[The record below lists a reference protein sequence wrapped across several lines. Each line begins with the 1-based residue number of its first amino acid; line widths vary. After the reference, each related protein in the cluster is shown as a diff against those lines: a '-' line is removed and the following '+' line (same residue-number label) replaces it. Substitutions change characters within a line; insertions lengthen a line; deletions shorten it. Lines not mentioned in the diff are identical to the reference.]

1 LHASFP
7 FAAQG
12 QYPAAHRRYAEP
24 MFAALTCGAAGIRV
38 VLIAVLRYFNLMHSR
53 AEPDAFMD
61 RRSQARKIG
70 SASTT
75 FLSLRAILIALL
87 FSLWHPLFALA
98 DVVVAGTSD
107 NLYTQVS
114 GATAKDFLA
123 RLAEALGV
131 PIKYEGFGD
140 ETIDGSYRGSVF
152 HVLSQYFPNY
162 IIVVR
167 TNAARVMEVT
177 ISKAGDGRQVV
188 TAEAPM
194 PQDYRQMTQ
203 TLVPLPLFNN

>member
-1 LHASFP
+1 
-7 FAAQG
+7 
-12 QYPAAHRRYAEP
+12 
-24 MFAALTCGAAGIRV
+24 M
-38 VLIAVLRYFNLMHSR
+38 
-53 AEPDAFMD
+53 
-61 RRSQARKIG
+61 
-70 SASTT
+70 
-75 FLSLRAILIALL
+75 
-87 FSLWHPLFALA
+87 A

>member
-1 LHASFP
+1 
-7 FAAQG
+7 
-12 QYPAAHRRYAEP
+12 
-24 MFAALTCGAAGIRV
+24 
-38 VLIAVLRYFNLMHSR
+38 MHS
-53 AEPDAFMD
+53 EPDAFMA

-75 FLSLRAILIALL
+75 FLSLRAIFIALL
-87 FSLWHPLFALA
+87 FSLWHPPFALA

-107 NLYTQVS
+107 NLHTQVS

-123 RLAEALGV
+123 RLAEVLGV

-152 HVLSQYFPNY
+152 HVLSQYFPKY

-167 TNAARVMEVT
+167 TNAARVTGVT
-177 ISKAGDGRQVV
+177 ISKAGDSGQVV
-188 TAEAPM
+188 TAETPV
-194 PQDYRQMTQ
+194 PQEYRQMTQ